1 MKIAGNFNVKPSIII
16 IICLVN
22 VDGKMKRVLGLK
34 NSFYFIGMILFS
46 NS

>member
-1 MKIAGNFNVKPSIII
+1 MKIAGNFNVKPNII